1 MEKKRIIFHVDV
13 NNAFLSW
20 TAVDLL
26 KKGYSIDIRNI
37 PAVIGGD
44 ERKRSGIVL
53 AKSPVAKKYGIVTAE
68 TLYSARK
75 KCPMIKVF
83 SPNFEVYYEKSNLF
97 YNYLTQYTPLI
108 ERFSVDECFLDMT
121 GTNYLYQDYLEL
133 AYKIKNEIKEK
144 FGFTVNVGVANNKL
158 CAKMASD
165 FEKPDKV
172 HTLFDDEIENKMWP
186 LPVGDLFMVGK
197 STAQLL
203 NKLKINTIGDLAHTD
218 MNKLKKYFKNQASF
232 LKNSAL
238 GIDFSKVEIR
248 SNKRDSISVSETLP
262 YDVVDIDEL
271 KEVLLRQTEEV
282 GRQLRRQK
290 EYAGNIAIIFK
301 NNLFQTYS
309 HQTTLNNV
317 TDSNEEIYKCILD
330 LLEVSWKKDPIR
342 LIGMRLGEL
351 TDKRNNQ
358 LSLFDEYIEEE
369 EKDTNIQKILDD
381 INEKYGD
388 TSIMPASVRF
398 SKFKKRPKKKK

>member
-20 TAVDLL
+20 TAVDFLN
-26 KKGYSIDIRNI
+26 KGCSVDIRKI

-53 AKSPVAKKYGIVTAE
+53 AKSPVAKRYGIVTAE

-75 KCPMIKVF
+75 KCPTVKVF
-83 SPNFEVYYEKSNLF
+83 PPNFEVYYEKSNLF

-121 GTNYLYQDYLEL
+121 GTNYLYKDYIKL

-144 FGFTVNVGVANNKL
+144 FGFTVNVGVGNNKL

-165 FEKPDKV
+165 FAKPDKV
-172 HTLFDDEIENKMWP
+172 HTLFEDEVESKMWP

-197 STAQLL
+197 STALVL
-203 NKLKINTIGDLAHTD
+203 TRLKINTIGDLAHTD
-218 MNKLKKYFKNQASF
+218 INKLKKYFKNQASF
-232 LKNSAL
+232 LKNSAM

-262 YDVVDIDEL
+262 YDVSDVEEL

-290 EYAGNIAIIFK
+290 EYTGNIAITYK

-309 HQTTLNNV
+309 HQTTLHNV
-317 TDSNEEIYKCILD
+317 TDSNEDIYRCVIE
-330 LLEVSWKKDPIR
+330 LLEKSWKKDPIR
-342 LIGMRLGEL
+342 LIGVRLGDL

-358 LSLFDEYIEEE
+358 LTIFDEYIEEE
-369 EKDTNIQKILDD
+369 EKDNNIQKILDD

-388 TSIMPASVRF
+388 ASIMPASIKF
-398 SKFKKRPKKKK
+398 SKFKSKPKRKK